1 MVNTKL
7 KRSKLFSFFISIF
20 ILLNLTSC
28 EGFFTDNNLDQK
40 IRAAIDYANAPSS
53 SFWIAADATA
63 GTINP
68 IGKISYKPTDY
79 QNIKFKLKPEY
90 QFIRW
95 NFRYEEV
102 QSSEKY
108 QKEITDK
115 NWWKDYIE
123 IVNEEISEPSSNGE
137 ITYSLQIKFIKAEE
151 NMLIEPICA
160 LKPILKSWSGQLG
173 DVQSRN
179 GSLSFVFNTKLDLD
193 ASIYFSTAELAALGT
208 VTPLTNGL
216 GKVYGYV
223 KDDET
228 FFKNI
233 EIKYKNRSINS
244 SYKDFRYN
252 SDTNTLVIASDSTHT
267 FDIVGDFADIEVIF
281 KEGITSEAQASMTE
295 AKAYI
300 NINKY
305 SDDRSLINIVTNT
318 AKNPETVT
326 PVPQNLYLQEQKT
339 ATFTESDSTQFLY
352 WEVTSASTYPDS
364 KDKVYTE
371 LDEENPKKITYW
383 GMQKIDSAE
392 EVTITAVFEF
402 RPRVVS
408 YEPNAQ
414 AVVPKDSDITINFD
428 EEINLQ
434 SFIDGYKITCS
445 GDPVTNYFKTPVV
458 STDKKSIII
467 AADLENRLPI
477 DSNKPIT
484 VTVPGSLYYEKT
496 ESDGE
501 TYHITLGQDKQL
513 SYTVNPSTRDK
524 AYIQFN
530 VDTSQISIDNFNTAS
545 VKTYS
550 IGDTQTI
557 VCNEKSGYQFLGWVK
572 QNDTGNAIEVTKIND
587 STYTLKI
594 LKACG
599 TDASPIQI
607 NAQSKE
613 RLAASLFDPVMKNDG
628 VEKDSDIYIDFNHA
642 PSLAACKENIS
653 VLYNG
658 INLNETSFPVELWEP
673 PVEETANG
681 KTVYRLKIPA
691 SFDNRLDVNGIG
703 TIEIKIDEG
712 LYYTEG
718 QNKVFYKPKG
728 ETLKYKVNNSTRN
741 KTYLKFEI
749 GTGKGSVK
757 SGGKSFD
764 ITNVKTYSIGDEI
777 TLAFEE
783 TANYQFFNWQK
794 ENDSNNAVTITQSD
808 TNSKVFTFNI
818 SGAAGSLEAPVTI
831 TANAKERLRV
841 NKITPVNNDTGV
853 VKDSDIKIY
862 FNHKP
867 NLELCKQKI
876 AIKCNGINVKDDSF
890 PPEEWEISSSATED
904 GYCLTIPANT
914 NKRLNISDISIVT
927 VSFDSNLYYIDAA
940 DSVYYGGSGY
950 SYDYKVNTETNLKAN
965 ITFAIDD
972 ENAGAL
978 TPSAGLRS
986 YSVGNEIELSFELAN
1001 GYEFNGWQI
1010 LDANGNDLNNS
1021 AIEIV
1026 KKDSLITTIKIKV
1039 AQAAI
1044 IKPKVTLLPSIVNVL
1059 PELSSGGVRCDSII
1073 RITFNKPMKK
1083 SSLSLGENESIQIC
1097 DYANETIHYEN
1108 YFNEPVWEDNTL
1120 IIKPKH
1126 TINTLFTSNIDIKP
1140 IKVLLDK
1147 DKILDSS
1154 NHNLNKDYS
1163 WYYKINR
1170 SMEEKLPVVNT
1181 IKLYKTKYR
1190 NGKRTNYVNLM
1201 DNYEELSSLA
1211 FEDLNNDT
1219 TNMELNHIGEAVY
1232 FECSVHDD
1240 TFEDSGFKSLT
1251 IKETII
1257 KDISTNSINISYT
1270 PEVYEYSN
1278 SVFKCTDSNYSIAF
1292 NAQKPYV
1299 LKTTYDGLVCLDFIF
1314 TDFAGNSTEKKFYVI
1329 KDTSILSDVVLN
1341 PENIKIGMDKYINQ
1355 ASYVC
1360 DIEGVYDTQGQPYY
1374 GKTIGYLSYQGSYG
1388 VLSEEAEEDFDYLT
1402 SSSGKLIQRL
1412 DFSNCLDS
1420 YYDDKGTVPVYEIK
1434 WGYDANSLSSISPIS
1449 GTTCVYQFERDVT
1462 KECIIQITAYD
1473 AVGNNKSITRVIP
1486 RQISIEST
1494 TNDTYS
1500 AITGLYGGDTGSYGQ
1515 VEKLNI
1521 PNIEFIQN
1529 LSNKY
1534 GAESFYCY
1542 FLYKY
1547 KNPAGELSD
1556 EIHICCNSNAKY
1568 ECNTFTQNIIFIMK
1582 SKYLSD
1588 DALTPDGTYYFYVL
1602 PYFKY
1607 GERKYF
1613 GSLSEPYVYY
1623 HNVAPETSSTLGTPS
1638 FPTGINV
1645 TTNKFGENNT
1655 NTGINTGVINV
1666 VVSYKNNFEQ
1676 TDGFTYGLKYSISP
1690 YKHFQYA
1697 DFNCYLPS
1705 NKNYDLYVY
1714 AKNNE
1719 TNEIFSSEKLYT
1731 LALSSEAFDN
1741 VPPHFTKDHAEIQRL
1756 YYKWQNPG
1764 QMVFNYISSEE
1775 NPSLYVDNY
1784 PKDDVSGLYE
1794 NEQGQKEVEYYFI
1807 KKDLQ
1812 TPDVNEYTLE
1822 DLQRLRIQ
1830 PHKAIVYDKAL
1841 TIDFNSFLESFYSL
1855 VINLKD
1861 IKGNNKLF
1869 NYTLSSYVS
1878 PRLIRFDFFE
1888 TSKTIQLYPWKTG
1901 PGEDGKNCSWSVTT
1915 CFLENNEWHLFQSY
1929 YGYVK
1934 KFHKGFYRA
1943 TACIDNNKF
1952 NPNDSITGYLE
1963 FTPYVYFY
1971 GDYYQKIIDGE
1982 NPVCN
1987 NKAVIPAYGNSY
1999 QVFFDAP
2006 CFAHTMAFPTSML
2019 DEIEA
2024 KTNLALY
2031 YDSTREYDDVLAAMW
2046 ETKGRE
2052 IDIEVLCDDWTSDNK
2067 TYTVPMNKIPDDCSY
2082 VTVFHFADGTVVMT
2096 DVKQK

>member
-7 KRSKLFSFFISIF
+7 KRSKFFSFLISI
-20 ILLNLTSC
+20 IVLLNLTSC

-108 QKEITDK
+108 QKEIIDK

-252 SDTNTLVIASDSTHT
+252 SDTNTLIIASDSTHT

-281 KEGITSEAQASMTE
+281 KEGIKSEAQASMTE

-305 SDDRSLINIVTNT
+305 SDDHSLINVVTNT
-318 AKNPETVT
+318 SKKTETVT
-326 PVPQNLYLQEQKT
+326 LVPQNLYLQEQKT

-371 LDEENPKKITYW
+371 VDEENPNKITYW
-383 GMQKIDSAE
+383 GMQKIDSTE

-445 GDPVTNYFKTPVV
+445 GDPVTNYFKTPVL
-458 STDKKSIII
+458 SADKKSIII

-530 VDTSQISIDNFNTAS
+530 VDTSQISIDNFNAAS

-557 VCNEKSGYQFLGWVK
+557 VCNEKSGYQFLGWAK

-599 TDASPIQI
+599 TDSSPIQI

-642 PSLAACKENIS
+642 PSLAICKENIS
-653 VLYNG
+653 ILYNG
-658 INLNETSFPVELWEP
+658 INLNETSFPVELWEE

-691 SFDNRLDVNGIG
+691 SFENRLDVNGVG

-718 QNKVFYKPKG
+718 QSKVYYKPKG

-741 KTYLKFEI
+741 KAYVKFET

-757 SGGKSFD
+757 SGGKNFD
-764 ITNVKTYSIGDEI
+764 IINVKNYNIGEEV
-777 TLAFEE
+777 TLSFEE
-783 TANYQFFNWQK
+783 TSNYQFFTWQK
-794 ENDSNNAVTITQSD
+794 ENDSNDAVRITQSD
-808 TNSKVFTFNI
+808 TNSKVFTFSI
-818 SGAAGSLEAPVTI
+818 GKAAGSLEAPVII
-831 TANAKERLRV
+831 TAIAKERLKV

-853 VKDSDIKIY
+853 EKDSDIKIY

-867 NLELCKQKI
+867 SLELCKQKI

-890 PPEEWEISSSATED
+890 SPEDWRINDNATED

-914 NKRLNISDISIVT
+914 NKRLNISEISTVN
-927 VSFDSNLYYIDAA
+927 VSFDANLYYNDGM
-940 DSVYYGGSGY
+940 DSVYYGGNGY
-950 SYDYKVNTETNLKAN
+950 SYDYKVNTETSLKAN
-965 ITFAIDD
+965 LTFAIDD
-972 ENAGAL
+972 ENAGTL
-978 TPSAGLRS
+978 TPATGSQS
-986 YSVGNEIELSFELAN
+986 YSVGNEIELNFVLSN
-1001 GYEFNGWQI
+1001 GYKFDGWEVLNTNGSEI
-1010 LDANGNDLNNS
+1010 S
-1021 AIEIV
+1021 SSVMEIENE
-1026 KKDSLITTIKIKV
+1026 KALSTTLKIKA
-1039 AQAAI
+1039 AQSAI
-1044 IKPKVTLLPSIVNVL
+1044 IKPKVTLLPAVVHL
-1059 PELSSGGVRCDSII
+1059 MPELSSVGENCDSII
-1073 RITFNKPMKK
+1073 QITFNKPMDN
-1083 SSLSLGENESIQIC
+1083 STLVMGENGSIQIC
-1097 DYANETIHYEN
+1097 DYHNETYHYEE
-1108 YFNEPVWEDNTL
+1108 YFNEPVWENDTL
-1120 IIKPKH
+1120 KIKPKH
-1126 TINTLFTSNIDIKP
+1126 TIKTLLTSNSDIKP
-1140 IKVLLDK
+1140 IKVKLDK
-1147 DKILDSS
+1147 NIIQDTEGNYLQ
-1154 NHNLNKDYS
+1154 KDYS
-1163 WYYKINR
+1163 WYYKINN
-1170 SMEEKLPVVNT
+1170 SMEENKPVVASL
-1181 IKLYKTKYR
+1181 KLYKPVF
-1190 NGKRTNYVNLM
+1190 TNKGIKKPYPQT
-1201 DNYEELSSLA
+1201 DTFWKKNYTELSSKPFTE
-1211 FEDLNNDT
+1211 FESDST
-1219 TNMELNHIGEAVY
+1219 IMVQNHVGNEVII
-1232 FECSVHDD
+1232 ECSVHDKL
-1240 TFEDSGFKSLT
+1240 FEDSGFKSL
-1251 IKETII
+1251 IIEETLV
-1257 KDISTNSINISYT
+1257 KDVGGNTLGITYPLEIYECSESFYT
-1270 PEVYEYSN
+1270 
-1278 SVFKCTDSNYSIAF
+1278 CTENVYSIQLTKDF
-1292 NAQKPYV
+1292 EKPYT
-1299 LKTTYDGLVCLDFIF
+1299 LKSEYDGLVCLNLKF
-1314 TDFAGNSTEKKFYVI
+1314 TDFAGNETVKLFYVI
-1329 KDTSILSDVVLN
+1329 RDTSIVKDVVLK
-1341 PENIKIGMDKYINQ
+1341 PEIIKIGESFTSDRYSTNT
-1355 ASYVC
+1355 
-1360 DIEGVYDTQGQPYY
+1360 EGNY
-1374 GKTIGYLSYQGSYG
+1374 KILN
-1388 VLSEEAEEDFDYLT
+1388 SEAVESFNN
-1402 SSSGKLIQRL
+1402 LIPGNGRILQKF
-1412 DFSNCLDS
+1412 DFSNCEDVF
-1420 YYDDKGTVPVYEIK
+1420 YGTNTTIPNYIIK
-1434 WGYDANSLSSISPIS
+1434 WGYSRQSLTEIT
-1449 GTTCVYQFERDVT
+1449 GTNRVFSFERDIT
-1462 KECIIQITAYD
+1462 KDCFIEITAYD
-1473 AVGNNKSITRVIP
+1473 SVGNSKSISRVIP
-1486 RQISIEST
+1486 RQINIDST
-1494 TNDTYS
+1494 THYTNY
-1500 AITGLYGGDTGSYGQ
+1500 
-1515 VEKLNI
+1515 EKLNLLHI
-1521 PNIEFIQN
+1521 DYIQN
-1529 LSNKY
+1529 LATQY
-1534 GAESFYCY
+1534 GANDLYCY
-1542 FLYKY
+1542 ILYKY
-1547 KNPAGELSD
+1547 TGSNEEFTN
-1556 EIHICCNSNAKY
+1556 EIHVCKLQIDKLKLEINDFNHLRFYYSNSLY
-1568 ECNTFTQNIIFIMK
+1568 
-1582 SKYLSD
+1582 SD
-1588 DALTPDGTYYFYVL
+1588 TDLTPDGIYSLYIL
-1602 PYFKY
+1602 PYFEY

-1613 GSLSEPYVYY
+1613 GTLSEPYVLY
-1623 HNVAPETSSTLGTPS
+1623 HNVSPENTSQLGTPS
-1638 FPTGINV
+1638 FPSTITV
-1645 TTNKFGENNT
+1645 TTNKFGENGT
-1655 NTGINTGVINV
+1655 PTGINTGVINIIATMP
-1666 VVSYKNNFEQ
+1666 SSFNQ
-1676 TDGFTYGLKYSISP
+1676 SQGFTYGIKYCETGKTSFK
-1690 YKHFQYA
+1690 YTGFDFYA
-1697 DFNCYLPS
+1697 KS
-1705 NKNYDLYVY
+1705 GKKYDLYVY
-1714 AKNNE
+1714 AKNNV
-1719 TNEIFSSEKLYT
+1719 TNEIYSTTNKLT
-1731 LALSSEAFDN
+1731 TIDLSSIEFDN
-1741 VPPHFTKDHAEIQRL
+1741 LPPYFATPQDSVQKIIYEYQTPTKIL
-1756 YYKWQNPG
+1756 
-1764 QMVFNYISSEE
+1764 FNYITVSE
-1775 NPSLYVDNY
+1775 NGQVLIDNY
-1784 PKDDVSGLYE
+1784 PIDDADNMYINE
-1794 NEQGQKEVEYYFI
+1794 NGQKELDYYVI
-1807 KKDLQ
+1807 KKDQQ
-1812 TPDVNEYTLE
+1812 TLEVNEYTLE
-1822 DLQRLRIQ
+1822 ELENLKIK
-1830 PHKAIVYDKAL
+1830 PYKAIIHDKAVSL
-1841 TIDFNSFLESFYSL
+1841 DFNSPLESYYSL
-1855 VINLKD
+1855 VVNLKD
-1861 IKGNNKLF
+1861 NTGNNRLY
-1869 NYTLSSYVS
+1869 NYTVSSYVS
-1878 PRLIRFDFFE
+1878 ARLLKLDFFSTGVQAIAWLNKYDDPSSDDIT
-1888 TSKTIQLYPWKTG
+1888 TSL
-1901 PGEDGKNCSWSVTT
+1901 NT
-1915 CFLENNEWHLFQSY
+1915 CFLEDNEWHLFQKHSRQIT
-1929 YGYVK
+1929 K
-1934 KFHKGFYRA
+1934 TEKGFYRCSGA
-1943 TACIDNNKF
+1943 IKMKARMGEISST
-1952 NPNDSITGYLE
+1952 TGYQE
-1963 FTPYVYFY
+1963 STPYLYFH
-1971 GDYYQKIIDGE
+1971 GDYYLKKINHE

-1987 NKAVIPAYGNSY
+1987 QKGVVSAYGNAY

-2024 KTNLALY
+2024 KTQQALQL
-2031 YDSTREYDDVLAAMW
+2031 DSTRNYDDVLVAMW

-2052 IDIEVLCDDWTSDNK
+2052 FGLELLNDTWASDTK
-2067 TYTVPMNKIPDDCSY
+2067 TYYVPVQQIPDDYSY
-2082 VTVFHFADGTVVMT
+2082 VTIFHFADGTVVMT

>member
-1 MVNTKL
+1 MLKAKL

-40 IRAAIDYANAPSS
+40 IRAAIDYANAPTS

-95 NFRYEEV
+95 NFRYEEI

-108 QKEITDK
+108 QKEITNQ

-123 IVNEEISEPSSNGE
+123 IVNEEISEPGSNGE

-151 NMLIEPICA
+151 NMLIEPVCA

-193 ASIYFSTAELAALGT
+193 ASIYFSSAELAALGT

-281 KEGITSEAQASMTE
+281 KEGIKSEAQASMTE

-305 SDDRSLINIVTNT
+305 SDDRSVINIVTNT
-318 AKNPETVT
+318 AKNPETVNI
-326 PVPQNLYLQEQKT
+326 VSQNLYLQEQKT
-339 ATFTESDSTQFLY
+339 ATFVESDLTQFLY
-352 WEVTSASTYPDS
+352 WEVTSNPNYPDS

-371 LDEENPKKITYW
+371 IDEENPNKLTYW
-383 GMQKIDSAE
+383 GMQKIDSTE
-392 EVTITAVFEF
+392 EVTITAVFEY
-402 RPRVVS
+402 RPQVVS
-408 YEPNAQ
+408 YTPNSQ
-414 AVVPKDSDITINFD
+414 SVVPKDSDIQINFD

-434 SFIDGYKITCS
+434 SFIDGYKISCS
-445 GDPVTNYFKTPVV
+445 GDPVTNYFKTPVL
-458 STDKKSIII
+458 SADKKSIII
-467 AADLENRLPI
+467 TADLENRLPI

-501 TYHITLGQDKQL
+501 KYHITLGQDKQL

-530 VDTSQISIDNFNTAS
+530 VDTSQISIDNFNAAS

-550 IGDTQTI
+550 IGDIQTI

-572 QNDTGNAIEVTKIND
+572 TNDAGDAIDVIKVSD
-587 STYTLKI
+587 SSYTFKI

-599 TDASPIQI
+599 TVDSPII
-607 NAQSKE
+607 VTSNSKE

-658 INLNETSFPVELWEP
+658 INLNETSFPVELWES

-691 SFDNRLDVNGIG
+691 NFGNRLEVNGVG

-718 QNKVFYKPKG
+718 QSKVYYKPKG

-741 KTYLKFEI
+741 KAYVKFET

-757 SGGKSFD
+757 SGGKNFEIS
-764 ITNVKTYSIGDEI
+764 NVKTYNIGEEV
-777 TLAFEE
+777 TLSFEE
-783 TANYQFFNWQK
+783 VSNYQFFNWQK
-794 ENDSNNAVTITQSD
+794 ENDSNNAVIITQSD
-808 TNSKVFTFNI
+808 TNSKVFTFSI
-818 SGAAGSLEAPVTI
+818 SKAAGSLEAPVTI
-831 TANAKERLRV
+831 TANVKERLRV

-853 VKDSDIKIY
+853 VKDSDIYIY
-862 FNHKP
+862 FNHAP
-867 NLELCKQKI
+867 NLEICKQKI

-890 PPEEWEISSSATED
+890 PPENWEMSNSPTAD
-904 GYCLTIPANT
+904 GYRLKIPANT
-914 NKRLNISDISIVT
+914 DKRLNINDISTVN
-927 VSFDSNLYYIDAA
+927 VSFDANLYYIDGT
-940 DSVYYGGSGY
+940 DFVYYGGNGY
-950 SYDYKVNTETNLKAN
+950 SYDYKVNTETGLKAN
-965 ITFAIDD
+965 LTFAIDD
-972 ENAGAL
+972 ENSGVL
-978 TPSAGLRS
+978 TPSTGSQA
-986 YSVGNEIELSFELAN
+986 YSVGNEIELNFVLAN

-1010 LDANGNDLNNS
+1010 LDTSGNELS
-1021 AIEIV
+1021 SSVIEIA
-1026 KKDSLITTIKIKV
+1026 KKNSLTTTIKIKV

-1044 IKPKVTLLPSIVNVL
+1044 IKPKVTLLPSIINAL
-1059 PELSSGGVRCDSII
+1059 PELSTGAIRCDSII
-1073 RITFNKPMKK
+1073 RITFNKPMDE
-1083 SSLSLGENESIQIC
+1083 STLILGENESIQIY
-1097 DYANETIHYEN
+1097 DYTNETIHYEN

-1120 IIKPKH
+1120 IIKPKN
-1126 TINTLFTSNIDIKP
+1126 TINTIFTSITDIKL
-1140 IKVLLDK
+1140 IKVKLDK
-1147 DKILDSS
+1147 DTIQDVSGHYLQ
-1154 NHNLNKDYS
+1154 KDYS
-1163 WYYKINR
+1163 WYYKIDR
-1170 SMEEKLPVVNT
+1170 SMEAKVPVVDAIN
-1181 IKLYKTKYR
+1181 LYKPKYSK
-1190 NGKRTNYVNLM
+1190 GQRTHFSINYLM
-1201 DNYEELSSLA
+1201 RNYEELSSLSFDEFKDNA
-1211 FEDLNNDT
+1211 SK
-1219 TNMELNHIGEAVY
+1219 MKQNHVGNEII
-1232 FECSVHDD
+1232 FTCSVHDKD
-1240 TFEDSGFKSLT
+1240 FEDSGFKNLT
-1251 IKETII
+1251 IKETLVN
-1257 KDISTNSINISYT
+1257 DISGNPINKEYEPT
-1270 PEVYEYSN
+1270 VYEYTD
-1278 SVFKCTDSNYSIAF
+1278 SVFVCEENVYSIELLSLDTEESYTF
-1292 NAQKPYV
+1292 
-1299 LKTTYDGLVCLDFIF
+1299 KTNYDGLVRLDFIF
-1314 TDFAGNSTEKKFYVI
+1314 TDFANNPTTKTFYVI
-1329 KDTSILSDVVLN
+1329 KDTNILSDVVLN
-1341 PENIKIGMDKYINQ
+1341 PKHINIGESSSLEVVKYL
-1355 ASYVC
+1355 C
-1360 DIEGVYDTQGQPYY
+1360 DIEGVTDSYGNNLY
-1374 GKTIGYLSYQGSYG
+1374 GKPVSSYLFQGGYQNLSGEAISDFNALTPSAGFVTQKID
-1388 VLSEEAEEDFDYLT
+1388 LSD
-1402 SSSGKLIQRL
+1402 
-1412 DFSNCLDS
+1412 CLDTF
-1420 YYDDKGTVPVYEIK
+1420 YDEIGTTPTYEVK
-1434 WGYDANSLSSISPIS
+1434 WGYAQNSLQEVS
-1449 GTTCVYQFERDVT
+1449 GTNRVYQFERDVT
-1462 KECIIQITAYD
+1462 KDCFIQITAYD
-1473 AVGNNKSITRVIP
+1473 SVGNSKTITRVIP
-1486 RQISIEST
+1486 RQLSIDST
-1494 TNDTYS
+1494 TSTTFYQ
-1500 AITGLYGGDTGSYGQ
+1500 ATGQSSDYGPL
-1515 VEKLNI
+1515 ERLNI
-1521 PNIEFIQN
+1521 PNIEYIQKFAN
-1529 LSNKY
+1529 QY
-1534 GAESFYCY
+1534 GAENLYCY
-1542 FLYKY
+1542 FMYKY
-1547 KNPAGELSD
+1547 KDKDGNLSD
-1556 EIHICCNSNAKY
+1556 KIHLCINYSSKFECSDFKY
-1568 ECNTFTQNIIFIMK
+1568 TIFFFK
-1582 SKYLSD
+1582 QSKYLSD
-1588 DALTPDGTYYFYVL
+1588 AALTPDGTYYFYVL

-1613 GSLSEPYVYY
+1613 GALSEPYVYY
-1623 HNVAPETSSTLGTPS
+1623 HNVEPETSSSLETPAL
-1638 FPTGINV
+1638 PTSINV

-1666 VVSYKNNFEQ
+1666 VTTYPFTFTQ
-1676 TDGFTYGLKYSISP
+1676 TEGFTYGIKYSRAGYS
-1690 YKHFQYA
+1690 HFQYA
-1697 DFNCYLPS
+1697 GLNFYLPS
-1705 NKNYDLYVY
+1705 GLKYDLYVY

-1719 TNEIFSSEKLYT
+1719 TNELFSSEKLKT
-1731 LALSSEAFDN
+1731 IDLTTDEFDN
-1741 VPPHFTKDHAEIQRL
+1741 IPPHFTQDFAEMQRQF
-1756 YYKWQNPG
+1756 YRWQNPG
-1764 QMVFNYISSEE
+1764 QMVFNTCDYNE
-1775 NPSLYVDNY
+1775 NPGLNVNNS
-1784 PKDDVSGLYE
+1784 PKDDVSGLFE
-1794 NEQGQKEVEYYFI
+1794 NENGEKEVEYYVI
-1807 KKDLQ
+1807 KKDMQ
-1812 TPDVNEYTLE
+1812 TVDINDYTLS
-1822 DLQRLRIQ
+1822 DLTNLNIQ
-1830 PHKAIVYDKAL
+1830 PYKAIMYNNAL
-1841 TIDFNSFLESFYSL
+1841 TLDFNSFFESYYSF

-1861 IKGNNKLF
+1861 KKGNYKLCNF
-1869 NYTLSSYVS
+1869 TVSSYIS
-1878 PRLIRFDFFE
+1878 PRLITLELTDGPV
-1888 TSKTIQLYPWKTG
+1888 IQLYSWRTG
-1901 PGEDGKNCSWSVTT
+1901 PGEDGKNASWSTAT
-1915 CFLENNEWHLFQSY
+1915 CFLENNEWHLYQSY
-1929 YGYVK
+1929 HGYVK
-1934 KFHKGFYRA
+1934 KFNKGFYRVSDA
-1943 TACIDNNKF
+1943 LYNNTSNHK
-1952 NPNDSITGYLE
+1952 NSSISGYVE

-1987 NKAVIPAYGNSY
+1987 KKGVIPGYGNSY

-2031 YDSTREYDDVLAAMW
+2031 YDSTRNYDDVLAAMW

-2052 IDIEVLCDDWTSDNK
+2052 FGLEVLSETWTSDNK
-2067 TYTVPMNKIPDDCSY
+2067 TYTVPLQQIPDDCSY
-2082 VTVFHFADGTVVMT
+2082 VTIFHFADGTVVMT